1 MTIPRHLLIAC
12 VLAICPG
19 ATLFVC
25 CMHARDIANGYSI
38 IGSTSGFLPAS
49 IKAAPDLECRLHARG
64 SAITSGLP
72 IFTDG
77 DGYARFYALKGNT
90 IGRYQTLTCTDN
102 DGRRHTY
109 NLDLV
114 SKAYF
119 VKRPLDLSKERGIER
134 PPLTGDPLS
143 YTQAELSQK
152 GYGLRP
158 KPDAQIYS
166 VWLEAARKP
175 ARMLFA
181 KKPDVFVHQPH
192 LVTPLTSPNWTGS
205 VMTGSAPYVSVV
217 AMFHMPDAIP
227 GPEAAAVIWPGL
239 GGFFDGKALIQ
250 AGAGLWSKPSTAIY
264 FTWREYCCG
273 NSDSNGYGGNF
284 IPAPGDKILVSAW
297 YCDDKG
303 EENIV
308 GGFGCAHV
316 HDLTSG
322 QVLNCTLPK
331 GTKDGE
337 PCWSVKALPS
347 NILCS
352 DPDDPA
358 KCTTIGA
365 SAEFILENV
374 SPQPPIQREP
384 FPRFTPFRIVGVALT
399 TAGTITWVDIDPV
412 VYLLRDYTIGPPR
425 ITVTL
430 PGNAN
435 TAFRAGPK
443 RGRKPR

>member
-181 KKPDVFVHQPH
+181 KKTGRIRSPTSSCNSFDQPELDRIGHDVISSICLGGGYV
-192 LVTPLTSPNWTGS
+192 
-205 VMTGSAPYVSVV
+205 PY
-217 AMFHMPDAIP
+217 AGGYP
-227 GPEAAAVIWPGL
+227 GPGSGRCDLAR
-239 GGFFDGKALIQ
+239 
-250 AGAGLWSKPSTAIY
+250 S
-264 FTWREYCCG
+264 WRV
-273 NSDSNGYGGNF
+273 F
-284 IPAPGDKILVSAW
+284 
-297 YCDDKG
+297 
-303 EENIV
+303 
-308 GGFGCAHV
+308 
-316 HDLTSG
+316 
-322 QVLNCTLPK
+322 
-331 GTKDGE
+331 
-337 PCWSVKALPS
+337 
-347 NILCS
+347 
-352 DPDDPA
+352 
-358 KCTTIGA
+358 
-365 SAEFILENV
+365 
-374 SPQPPIQREP
+374 
-384 FPRFTPFRIVGVALT
+384 
-399 TAGTITWVDIDPV
+399 
-412 VYLLRDYTIGPPR
+412 
-425 ITVTL
+425 
-430 PGNAN
+430 
-435 TAFRAGPK
+435 
-443 RGRKPR
+443 